1 MNNDRTVAEFLV
13 EHKAKKPISFHV
25 PGHKGREEIY
35 VKCGFANFT
44 KNMIGNDVTSVPG
57 ADSLYMPE
65 STIKQVGLNYS
76 ALYGARHTELLVN
89 GSSAGVMASILSC
102 VPQGGTLILGRN
114 SHHSAYSAMRLAGMY
129 PVYLRHELNE
139 DYMVEKGIDP
149 EDVRDAIEENPD
161 ASAVLITSPSKI
173 GMLSDIW
180 AISKICH
187 EHGLP
192 LIVDQAHGAH
202 LKFFDYSS
210 PRKHSAENLGAD
222 IVINSTHKNLL
233 SFTGSAIL
241 NICSDRVDVADI
253 KEKLR
258 MLQTTSPSYLL
269 LGSLDINEK
278 IFTKWGDDIAEKWKD
293 DLRYFYHKCESI
305 AGLSV
310 ITDDCLDMTKINISM
325 SALGLSGEN
334 LDRELRYNNIWPEM
348 IHGKYVLLITGAGNT
363 RDDYVELARVLQH
376 LSDKY
381 GIDGRRLHQEM
392 EPVEFEL
399 YTERVPQTKELIPLY
414 LAEGRTCYNP
424 IITYPP
430 GLPLVCP
437 GEVLTLEVLNHISKA
452 LNRGEKIVGVSDE
465 GEIYVGR
472 EC

>member
-13 EHKAKKPISFHV
+13 DHKAKKPISFHV
-25 PGHKGREEIY
+25 PGHKGREDIY
-35 VKCGFANFT
+35 VKCGFVKFT
-44 KNMIGNDVTSVPG
+44 NNMIGNDVTSVPG
-57 ADSLYMPE
+57 ADSLFMPE
-65 STIKQVGLNYS
+65 STIKEVGLNYA

-89 GSSAGVMASILSC
+89 GSSAGVMAAILAC
-102 VPQGGTLILGRN
+102 VPTGGTLILARN
-114 SHHSAYSAMRLAGMY
+114 SHHSAYSAMRLAEIY
-129 PVYLRHELNE
+129 PVYLRPELNE
-139 DYMVEKGIDP
+139 DYMVERGIDP
-149 EDVRDAIEENPD
+149 RDVREAIEDNPD
-161 ASAVLITSPSKI
+161 AAAVFITSPSKI
-173 GMLSDIW
+173 GMLSDIK
-180 AISKICH
+180 AIADICH
-187 EHGLP
+187 EYGLP

-210 PRKHSAENLGAD
+210 PHKHAAENLGAD

-241 NICSDRVDVADI
+241 NICSDAIDI
-253 KEKLR
+253 AEVKEKLR

-305 AGLSV
+305 PGLSV
-310 ITDDCLDMTKINISM
+310 ITDSCLDMTKINISM
-325 SALGLSGEN
+325 AALGLSGEN

-376 LSDKY
+376 ISDKY
-381 GIDGRRLHQEM
+381 GIGQHSRREEL

-399 YTERVPQTKELIPLY
+399 YTDCVPSSKELIPLY
-414 LAEGRTCYNP
+414 LAEGRIAYNP

-437 GEVLTLEVLNHISKA
+437 GEILNLEVLNYISKA
-452 LNRGEKIVGVSDE
+452 FNRGEKIVGVSDE
-465 GEIYVGR
+465 GEIYVGSER
-472 EC
+472 